1 MPKLMYHFR
10 SINWSVYAFRK
21 GKCLQVRVRGAVGF
35 LCSVSNLDE
44 LWQNNSFRGK
54 WFMARGRSWKWFS
67 KSFLEYISIWN
78 NVRAAP
84 MRRKTDGINQ
94 DPNGVVSPK
103 ENAWEMYLL
112 IFWTIEPLCQL
123 LHTGNDTKNI
133 CLHRIVTDTFLVY
146 LYPFLLYHTWNKWN
160 VLPWRVLRP
169 PNNGTNSQG
178 RIKGS
183 PFSWVICRIVVP
195 SEFMSFLFVLFLLTC
210 CFM

>member
-1 MPKLMYHFR
+1 
-10 SINWSVYAFRK
+10 
-21 GKCLQVRVRGAVGF
+21 
-35 LCSVSNLDE
+35 
-44 LWQNNSFRGK
+44 
-54 WFMARGRSWKWFS
+54 
-67 KSFLEYISIWN
+67 
-78 NVRAAP
+78 

-178 RIKGS
+178 RIKCS

-210 CFM
+210 CFMYVIKLGRIQNWKPHINAGIYPTIPIPILILTYVHVCFA